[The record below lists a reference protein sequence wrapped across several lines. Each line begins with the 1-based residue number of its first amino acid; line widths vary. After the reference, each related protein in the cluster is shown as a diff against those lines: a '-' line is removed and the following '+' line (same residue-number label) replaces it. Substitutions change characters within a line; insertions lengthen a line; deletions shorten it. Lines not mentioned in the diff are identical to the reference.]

1 MVDST
6 LATSSSNEMAAV
18 LRKRMDRIFKSYL
31 FRSLAQALFTIWLVL
46 TVTFV
51 LIRMMPGNPVDIF
64 VDRLVSEQGI
74 TREEALS
81 QAAAMFSVDFNAP
94 IHEQYFQYMA
104 NLLRGDLGV
113 SISSTNTPVIEII
126 ARFLPWTLFSVGLGL
141 LISFILGLL
150 IGMMIAYWRNS
161 IFDVAVSTIAS
172 FLSSIPNYLLP
183 IILIYLIGVQWKLL
197 PVARMRGTYD
207 PRLTPGFTPEFIA
220 SVLMYAILPVL
231 TYVLSQIGHWAL
243 SMKNSTLS
251 VLGEEYVN
259 AAHARG
265 LPQRRILVAYVGR
278 NASLP
283 LFTQLALSIGSVVGG
298 AIIIELFFMYQGIGI
313 RLFEAIGAR
322 DYPLMQGIFLMITLS
337 TVLANLLADLLYS
350 QLDPRVRLGTGK

>member
-1 MVDST
+1 MNASLST
-6 LATSSSNEMAAV
+6 ASPNASAPTLRNRLA
-18 LRKRMDRIFKSYL
+18 RFFKSYL
-31 FRSLAQALFTIWLVL
+31 VRSLLQAFFTVWLVL

-51 LIRMMPGNPVDIF
+51 LIRLMPGNPIEVF
-64 VDRLVSEQGI
+64 VDRLVSDQGI
-74 TREEALS
+74 TREEALA

-94 IHEQYFQYMA
+94 IHEQYLQYLG
-104 NLLRGDLGV
+104 NLVRGDLGV
-113 SISSTNTPVIEII
+113 SISSTNTPVIDII

-150 IGMMIAYWRNS
+150 IGMMMAYWRNS
-161 IFDVAVSTIAS
+161 IFDVTVSTIAS

-207 PRLTPGFTPEFIA
+207 PKLTPGFSLEFIA
-220 SVLMYAILPVL
+220 SVLLYAMLPVL
-231 TYVLSQIGHWAL
+231 TYVLSQVGHWAL

-251 VLGEEYVN
+251 VMGEEYVN

-283 LFTQLALSIGSVVGG
+283 LFTQLALSVGAVVGG
-298 AIIIELFFMYQGIGI
+298 AIIIELFFLYQGIGV

-350 QLDPRVRLGTGK
+350 QLDPRVRLGTG

>member
-1 MVDST
+1 MVE
-6 LATSSSNEMAAV
+6 TSLSNAPPSILAV
-18 LRKRMDRIFKSYL
+18 LRTRIERLFKSYL
-31 FRSLAQALFTIWLVL
+31 FRSLLQALFTIWLVL
-46 TVTFV
+46 SVTFV
-51 LIRMMPGNPVDIF
+51 LIRLMPGSPVDIL
-64 VDRLVSEQGI
+64 VDRLVSEQGL

-81 QAAAMFSVDFNAP
+81 QAAAMFSVNFNAP
-94 IHEQYFQYMA
+94 IHEQYFQYLG

-141 LISFILGLL
+141 LISFVLGLL
-150 IGMMIAYWRNS
+150 LGMLMAYWRNS
-161 IFDVAVSTIAS
+161 FFDIAISTVAS

-207 PRLTPGFTPEFIA
+207 PKLTPSLTPEFIA
-220 SVLMYAILPVL
+220 SVLLYAILPVL
-231 TYVLSQIGHWAL
+231 TYVLSQVGHWAL

-265 LPQRRILVAYVGR
+265 LPQRRILIAYVGR

-283 LFTQLALSIGSVVGG
+283 LFTQLALSVGSVVGG

-322 DYPLMQGIFLMITLS
+322 DYPLMQGIFLMITVS

-350 QLDPRVRLGTGK
+350 QLDPRVRLGTNK

>member
-1 MVDST
+1 MDASLST
-6 LATSSSNEMAAV
+6 ASSNASAPI
-18 LRKRMDRIFKSYL
+18 LRSRLARFFRSYL
-31 FRSLAQALFTIWLVL
+31 VRSLLQALFTVWLVL

-51 LIRMMPGNPVDIF
+51 LIRLMPGNPVEVF
-64 VDRLVSEQGI
+64 VDRLVSDQGI
-74 TREEALS
+74 TREEALA

-94 IHEQYFQYMA
+94 IHEQYVQYLG
-104 NLLRGDLGV
+104 NLVRGDLGV
-113 SISSTNTPVIEII
+113 SISSTNTPVLEII

-150 IGMMIAYWRNS
+150 IGMLMAYWRNS
-161 IFDVAVSTIAS
+161 IFDVVVSTLAS

-207 PRLTPGFTPEFIA
+207 PKLTPGFSLEFIA
-220 SVLMYAILPVL
+220 SVLLYAMLPVL
-231 TYVLSQIGHWAL
+231 TYVLSQVGHWAL

-283 LFTQLALSIGSVVGG
+283 LFTQLALSVGAVVGG
-298 AIIIELFFMYQGIGI
+298 AIIIELFFLYQGIGV

-350 QLDPRVRLGTGK
+350 QLDPRVRLGTSK

>member
-231 TYVLSQIGHWAL
+231 TYVLS
-243 SMKNSTLS
+243 
-251 VLGEEYVN
+251 
-259 AAHARG
+259 
-265 LPQRRILVAYVGR
+265 
-278 NASLP
+278 
-283 LFTQLALSIGSVVGG
+283 
-298 AIIIELFFMYQGIGI
+298 
-313 RLFEAIGAR
+313 
-322 DYPLMQGIFLMITLS
+322 
-337 TVLANLLADLLYS
+337 
-350 QLDPRVRLGTGK
+350 

>member
-1 MVDST
+1 MTDFT
-6 LATSSSNEMAAV
+6 LAPSSPREATGE
-18 LRKRMDRIFKSYL
+18 LRKRLAQIFKSYL
-31 FRSLAQALFTIWLVL
+31 FRSIAQAIFTIWLVL

-51 LIRMMPGNPVDIF
+51 LIRMMPSNPVDIF
-64 VDRLVSEQGI
+64 VDRLVSEQGL

-94 IHEQYFQYMA
+94 LHEQYLQYIA

-141 LISFILGLL
+141 LISFVLGLL
-150 IGMMIAYWRNS
+150 IGMAMAYWRNS
-161 IFDVAVSTIAS
+161 IFDVVVSTIAS

-207 PRLTPGFTPEFIA
+207 PRLTPAFTPEFIA

-283 LFTQLALSIGSVVGG
+283 LFTQLALSIGAVVGG
-298 AIIIELFFMYQGIGI
+298 AIVIELFFMYQGIGI
-313 RLFEAIGAR
+313 RLIEAISAR